1 MLLRLTVP
9 KVFSLENAHPEKER
23 KKLSIAV
30 RSRSLKNL
38 NKIWELMLRR
48 CRSLRLGKMLL
59 KSRWRLIFSFLEK
72 IFADKK
78 INSEVFFEKKEIV
91 EARYEQELEE
101 IEELRKVLRKNVD
114 KTLELENNLKQ
125 NKKLL

>member
-1 MLLRLTVP
+1 M
-9 KVFSLENAHPEKER
+9 
-23 KKLSIAV
+23 
-30 RSRSLKNL
+30 
-38 NKIWELMLRR
+38 
-48 CRSLRLGKMLL
+48 
-59 KSRWRLIFSFLEK
+59 EK